1 MNSLRSRTLEIAKPD
16 EAAIN
21 DLLPALR
28 NLEGVNNA
36 SIENNK
42 LTLSYTFPET
52 GFDLILATLATY
64 AKNTAAQFSVC
75 ITAGKEQLEREHLQ
89 ASGGW
94 DVYTRDIYV
103 ALQLRESARRN
114 RQPRKNWQQ
123 GKH

>member
-1 MNSLRSRTLEIAKPD
+1 MNSLRRRTLDIAKPD
-16 EAAIN
+16 EASIY
-21 DLLPALR
+21 DLLVALR
-28 NLEGVNNA
+28 NLEGVNDVR
-36 SIENNK
+36 IENNK

-52 GFDLILATLATY
+52 GLDLILATVAAY
-64 AKNTAAQFSVC
+64 AENTAAQFSVC
-75 ITAGKEQLEREHLQ
+75 VAAGKEQIEREHLL
-89 ASGGW
+89 ASCGW